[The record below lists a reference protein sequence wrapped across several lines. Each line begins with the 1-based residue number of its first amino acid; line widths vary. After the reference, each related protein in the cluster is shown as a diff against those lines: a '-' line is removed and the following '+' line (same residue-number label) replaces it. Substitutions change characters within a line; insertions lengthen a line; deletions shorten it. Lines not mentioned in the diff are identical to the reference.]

1 MRELNK
7 NNGSNIYLFNKGASF
22 VKILSQNLQEN
33 FYNVH
38 FDIMKYIPH
47 ENYTEKHM
55 RWSLF
60 FNRVKLY

>member
-7 NNGSNIYLFNKGASF
+7 NNGSNIYLFNKGAGF

-38 FDIMKYIPH
+38 FDIMEYIPH

-55 RWSLF
+55 HWSLF
-60 FNRVKLY
+60 FNKVKLY